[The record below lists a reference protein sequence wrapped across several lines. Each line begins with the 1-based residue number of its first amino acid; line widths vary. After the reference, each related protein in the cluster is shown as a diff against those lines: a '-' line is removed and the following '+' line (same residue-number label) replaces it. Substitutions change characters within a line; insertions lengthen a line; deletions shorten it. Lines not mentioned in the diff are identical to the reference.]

1 MPTLN
6 SSARNMGA
14 LAVCG
19 TSGDSMTA
27 YSVLHTGRYDG
38 LSNEDHSIIMTALCT
53 HASQRKWSA

>member
-1 MPTLN
+1 MALQSRRTLN

-27 YSVLHTGRYDG
+27 YSVLHTRGTM
-38 LSNEDHSIIMTALCT
+38 S
-53 HASQRKWSA
+53 